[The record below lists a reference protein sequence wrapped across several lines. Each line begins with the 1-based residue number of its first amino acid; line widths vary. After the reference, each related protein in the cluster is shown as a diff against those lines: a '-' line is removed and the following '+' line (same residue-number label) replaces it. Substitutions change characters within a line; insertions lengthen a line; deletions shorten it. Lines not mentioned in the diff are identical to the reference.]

1 MATLSSISL
10 RFVSLFALV
19 VALAS
24 SGSALPSASFH
35 GGGGS
40 VSVLD
45 ACGGVT
51 IMCGS
56 FYGSFALFLWRG
68 CTYDRQGWFSPL
80 LWFLFG

>member
-24 SGSALPSASFH
+24 SGSAFPSAASH

-45 ACGGVT
+45 ACGGVAIT
-51 IMCGS
+51 CGS
-56 FYGSFALFLWRG
+56 FYGSFALFMARMYL
-68 CTYDRQGWFSPL
+68 
-80 LWFLFG
+80 